1 MTAHREDHDEQSRV
15 QAEQGQPQDH
25 DPSQEWFWTPEW
37 QEGERD
43 ADTELAAGRGTIYM
57 SGEEFLA
64 ALKERRARHADV

>member
-1 MTAHREDHDEQSRV
+1 VVERQGD
-15 QAEQGQPQDH
+15 QAKPESKQESSQDH
-25 DPSQEWFWTPEW
+25 DPLQAWFWTPDW

-64 ALKERRARHADV
+64 ALKERRTRHADV